1 MNGVVFSPKDNDKFY
16 TYSSDSSIKQWSFS
30 KEEPTLGITG
40 AHVGNILTLS
50 VSSNGKALLS
60 TSTDKNISLWDAANM
75 KRTAETSTDDACTA
89 AGFLDNSTGSFAVV
103 TRGGRLEHYI
113 GDDHANAVLE
123 KTERNNLSSSAGPN
137 LADALSAGI
146 RSRETNASK
155 NAYSSPNSS
164 NSVVAPVRATR
175 ATTHIGHGQ
184 SGIMTLNEREAA
196 VGRPPARQSLPHSAH
211 PSSSLSPTLA
221 TNKTA
226 PEPARDPYA
235 DASPLLPT
243 PNIPETPSIESILTK
258 EHLRNAEYKIKKLE
272 QEAAALRNEL
282 TLVKTNLMNKDNM
295 LAIEGQRAAE
305 VS

>member
-1 MNGVVFSPKDNDKFY
+1 
-16 TYSSDSSIKQWSFS
+16 
-30 KEEPTLGITG
+30 
-40 AHVGNILTLS
+40 
-50 VSSNGKALLS
+50 
-60 TSTDKNISLWDAANM
+60 
-75 KRTAETSTDDACTA
+75 
-89 AGFLDNSTGSFAVV
+89 
-103 TRGGRLEHYI
+103 
-113 GDDHANAVLE
+113 
-123 KTERNNLSSSAGPN
+123 
-137 LADALSAGI
+137 
-146 RSRETNASK
+146 
-155 NAYSSPNSS
+155 
-164 NSVVAPVRATR
+164 
-175 ATTHIGHGQ
+175 
-184 SGIMTLNEREAA
+184 MTLNEREAA